1 MKKEKKKGKKIKQGK
16 NHLSKTQNFDRSKEY
31 INESCTLPAKQE
43 MNGKIY
49 QLHRAK
55 SLNRGWKYWLSP

>member
-49 QLHRAK
+49 
-55 SLNRGWKYWLSP
+55 